1 VRGFESLRAL
11 FFYRIVPGFVVPMGD
26 PTLGF
31 TGDAGCAGRAVM
43 VQGSRLLQINRF
55 ARHAARLL
63 LGLLVALVGVESMA
77 LEPVSLQL
85 RWKHQFQFAGY
96 YAALHKGFYREAGLD
111 VRLLEGGPG
120 ADPVAAVLSGRS
132 EFGVSISSLVID
144 YLRGRPVVMLGPV
157 FQHSP
162 NVLLIRGENR
172 HLSELGLP
180 GAGPIALMGGDQ
192 DVELKVMFL
201 NEGIPLERLRIVP
214 DENHLSDFLD
224 GRVEALNAYVS
235 NEPFVLEQAG
245 IPFST
250 LHPQSYGMDFYGDL
264 LFTTQALIAQHPQRV
279 AAFRSASLR
288 GWQYALE
295 HPDEVV
301 DLILEHYNTQG
312 KSRAQLRYEAQALR
326 RLINPEVIEL
336 GHSNPGR
343 WRHIANTFAGF
354 GLVEPD
360 RPLDDFFYQPAP
372 ALDLTWLYWAL
383 AISLTV
389 LTLVAGIT
397 LYIHR
402 SHRRL
407 ARAMAEKQR
416 SEERYRVIFQS
427 SASAGIVWREGFIVT
442 DWNHQAESLF
452 GWSREEVL
460 GRSYMDFLLPEAER
474 RQLAE
479 DFAQVV
485 QDISHLP
492 HGINDNLTRDG
503 RVISCEWFNA
513 WLPRQEGE
521 PQEVISL
528 AIDITE
534 RRRLEKQVQ
543 ELAFFDPLTRLP
555 NRRLLDERVEQ
566 AMANCQRHGECG
578 ALLFIDLDN
587 FKPLN
592 DRHGH
597 EAGDLLLVEV
607 AQRLVDSVR
616 ACDTV
621 ARFGGDEFVVLLSHL
636 HAVQDEARS
645 DALNVANKLLERL
658 TAPYS
663 LHRPMDVGPI
673 EHQCSASIG
682 VVLLD
687 GLDGKEAVFRRADL
701 AMYAAK
707 RAGRRRVVLA

>member
-1 VRGFESLRAL
+1 
-11 FFYRIVPGFVVPMGD
+11 
-26 PTLGF
+26 
-31 TGDAGCAGRAVM
+31 M
-43 VQGSRLLQINRF
+43 VHGSRLLQNDRF
-55 ARHAARLL
+55 TRRAARLL
-63 LGLLVALVGVESMA
+63 LGLLMVFFGVEALA

-132 EFGVSISSLVID
+132 EFGISISSLVID
-144 YLRGRPVVMLGPV
+144 YLKGKPVVMLGPV

-162 NVLLIRGENR
+162 NVLLVRGENR
-172 HLSELGLP
+172 HISELGLP

-214 DENHLSDFLD
+214 DENHLTDFLD

-235 NEPFVLEQAG
+235 NEPFVLQQAG

-250 LHPQSYGMDFYGDL
+250 LRPQSYGMDFYGDL
-264 LFTTQALIAQHPQRV
+264 LFTTQALVEQHPQRV
-279 AAFRSASLR
+279 AAFRAASLR

-295 HPDEVV
+295 HPDEIV
-301 DLILEHYNTQG
+301 DLILEHYDTQG
-312 KSRAQLRYEAQALR
+312 KSREQLQYEAQALR

-343 WRHIANTFAGF
+343 WRHIANTFARF

-360 RPLDDFFYQPAP
+360 RPLDGFFYQPDP
-372 ALDLTWLYWAL
+372 DVDLTWLYSAL
-383 AISLTV
+383 AISLAV
-389 LTLVAGIT
+389 LVLVAGIT

-402 SHRRL
+402 AHRRL

-452 GWSREEVL
+452 GWSRDEVL

-479 DFAQVV
+479 DIAQVV
-485 QDISHLP
+485 QDISHRP

-528 AIDITE
+528 ALDITE
-534 RRRLEKQVQ
+534 RRRLEEQVRQ
-543 ELAFFDPLTRLP
+543 LAFFDPLTRLP
-555 NRRLLDERVEQ
+555 NRRLLDDRVEQ
-566 AMANCQRHGECG
+566 AMANGQRHGECG

-597 EAGDLLLVEV
+597 DVGDLLLVEV
-607 AQRLVDSVR
+607 ARRLVESVR
-616 ACDTV
+616 AVDTV
-621 ARFGGDEFVVLLSHL
+621 ARYGGDEFVVLLQHL
-636 HAVQDEARS
+636 SVDVDRARA
-645 DALNVANKLLERL
+645 DAQRVAEKLLARL
-658 TAPYS
+658 TECYRLCRPGDAAPVE
-663 LHRPMDVGPI
+663 HR
-673 EHQCSASIG
+673 CSASIG
-682 VVLLD
+682 LVLLD
-687 GLDGKEAVFRRADL
+687 GLDGKEAIFRRADM
-701 AMYAAK
+701 AMYEAK
-707 RAGRRRVVLA
+707 RAGRSRIAPA